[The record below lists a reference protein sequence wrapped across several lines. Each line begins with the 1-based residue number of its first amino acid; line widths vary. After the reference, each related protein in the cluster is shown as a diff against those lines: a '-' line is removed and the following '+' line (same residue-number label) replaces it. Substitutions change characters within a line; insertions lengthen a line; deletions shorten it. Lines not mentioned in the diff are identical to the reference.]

1 MEKTFRRLRNNEAR
15 VAYVEAELTNGVAA
29 QIRVMRQS
37 RNWTQ
42 LELAEILGTTQNVV
56 SRLEDA
62 SYGKFSFQTL
72 LKVAGAFDVAL
83 LTRFVPFSQ
92 FVPITWNTAPER
104 LDSAGFDE
112 EIESLKFLDMR
123 SPYAS
128 SVPINPSNTVT
139 ASPVGQPMTIGA
151 THTNFVG
158 ILQNI

>member
-1 MEKTFRRLRNNEAR
+1 
-15 VAYVEAELTNGVAA
+15 
-29 QIRVMRQS
+29 MRQS